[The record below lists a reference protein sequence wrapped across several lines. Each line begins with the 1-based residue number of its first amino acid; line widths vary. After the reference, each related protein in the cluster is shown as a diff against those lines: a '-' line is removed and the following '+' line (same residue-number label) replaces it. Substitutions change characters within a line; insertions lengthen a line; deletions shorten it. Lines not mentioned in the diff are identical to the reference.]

1 MRKGDFTTTT
11 SNKSLETNFGRDQL
25 PYLKTKLHYLDIS
38 QKKNILSQNAIALPL
53 CPRKHMFP
61 PFNYAGFN
69 YAFDGLVCASL
80 NTIFE
85 IKQTRQSNQKVIIR
99 FSKLA
104 RGRQLYISGIGNT
117 FTEIFFFT
125 PKSTSEKSTFVA
137 WNPKQKYF
145 LKMIVLTNFHQ
156 KLS

>member
-11 SNKSLETNFGRDQL
+11 SNKSLETNFRRDQL
-25 PYLKTKLHYLDIS
+25 PYMKTKLHYLDIS
-38 QKKNILSQNAIALPL
+38 QKKKNILSQNAIALPL
-53 CPRKHMFP
+53 CPQKHMFP

-69 YAFDGLVCASL
+69 YAFDGRVCASL

-104 RGRQLYISGIGNT
+104 RGRQLYNSEIDKT
-117 FTEIFFFT
+117 FTEIFLS
-125 PKSTSEKSTFVA
+125 PQKARLKSQHSSRETQSKNTS
-137 WNPKQKYF
+137 
-145 LKMIVLTNFHQ
+145 
-156 KLS
+156 